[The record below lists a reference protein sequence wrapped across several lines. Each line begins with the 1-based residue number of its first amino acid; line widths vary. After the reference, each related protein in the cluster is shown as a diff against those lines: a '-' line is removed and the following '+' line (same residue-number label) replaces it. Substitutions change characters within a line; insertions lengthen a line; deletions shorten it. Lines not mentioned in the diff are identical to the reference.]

1 MSRRDWY
8 AMLHM
13 GAKRLDMDEG
23 TRRTWM
29 EKHTGKR
36 SAKDCTDAELSS
48 LCDLLRVAGALD
60 DGRPLGRA
68 DAGGKG
74 LDRPSRAQWFK
85 LKALCKARGWEAG
98 IDDPGFSTFVRRVA
112 KVDNPRFLTKTGA
125 RSVILGLGRWIEND
139 SKQNGA

>member
-29 EKHTGKR
+29 EKHTGQR
-36 SAKDCTDAELSS
+36 SAKDCTDAELSN

-74 LDRPSRAQWFK
+74 NGPVGPREKQHRRPGW
-85 LKALCKARGWEAG
+85 ARVRGTMRCGQGRSA
-98 IDDPGFSTFVRRVA
+98 RRVRDA
-112 KVDNPRFLTKTGA
+112 ACTTLAAG
-125 RSVILGLGRWIEND
+125 
-139 SKQNGA
+139 NG